1 MLKKAFAGKVF
12 LVGDH
17 VNTDILHP
25 PDYFSLKRDKVAAG
39 LSKGCKEDFM
49 TQLGPDSILVAGR
62 NFGCGS
68 SRESSARSFKYNGIE
83 IIIAESFARIFYR
96 NLTNQGIHLI
106 TCPGIARIA
115 AQGEAILGDLEK
127 SEIKNMDSSWQL
139 ACDPVPDYVR
149 KILAHG
155 GLVNF
160 LKAELKKNNQ
170 FLLRSK

>member
-1 MLKKAFAGKVF
+1 MFKKSFVGKVF

-25 PDYFSLKRDKVAAG
+25 PDYFSLKRDKVTAG

-49 TQLGPDSILVAGR
+49 TQLDSDSILVAGR

-83 IIIAESFARIFYR
+83 IILAESFARIFYR
-96 NLTNQGIHLI
+96 NLTNQGIYLI
-106 TCPGIARIA
+106 TCPGITRIA
-115 AQGEAILGDLEK
+115 TQGETILVDLEK
-127 SEIKNMDSSWQL
+127 SEIRSMDRSWQL
-139 ACDPVPDYVR
+139 ACDPVPNYVF
-149 KILAHG
+149 KILAQG

-160 LKAELKKNNQ
+160 LKVELEKNNQ
-170 FLLRSK
+170 FLHRSK